1 MGPDNLVLGWT
12 PDGKILF
19 RGLRGPIRGWV
30 GEPYVVSPEGGPV
43 ERFPLPE
50 AGAISF
56 SPDGKKI
63 AYNRIHRDFRT
74 WKRYKGGMAQDVW
87 VYDLA
92 SRAIEKITDW
102 PGTDTQPMWIGGS
115 VYFLSD
121 RDGWKGNLWKYDVA
135 SKATARV
142 TSFAEFDVKWPS
154 ARAATRSSSRT
165 AASSTSSTR
174 RAARAAR

>member
-19 RGLRGPIRGWV
+19 RGLRGPIRGFV

-50 AGAISF
+50 SGAISF

-63 AYNRIHRDFRT
+63 AYNRIFRDFRT

-87 VYDLA
+87 VYDLG
-92 SRAIEKITDW
+92 SKAIERITDW

-121 RDGWKGNLWKYDVA
+121 RDGWKGNLWRYDVDDEGDV
-135 SKATARV
+135 AR
-142 TSFAEFDVKWPS
+142 DVVHRIRREVAALPE
-154 ARAATRSSSRT
+154 ATRSPSRT
-165 AASSTSSTR
+165 AAFSTSSTR
-174 RAARAAR
+174 RAGRAAR